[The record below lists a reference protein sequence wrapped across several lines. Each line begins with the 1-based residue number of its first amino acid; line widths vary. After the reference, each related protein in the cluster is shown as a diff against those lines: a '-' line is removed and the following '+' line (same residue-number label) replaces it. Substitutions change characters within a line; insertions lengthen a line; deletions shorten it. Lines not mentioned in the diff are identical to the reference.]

1 MRTLKALP
9 WIVAPAVL
17 ALAYAIAVVVAAWRA
32 PQKGF
37 LAFTGHRV
45 AYVEVGGIAD
55 RAGLVTGD
63 VITAIDGA
71 PVTSTFD
78 YAARVLGRAPGET
91 VTLTVRGEP
100 VTTPT
105 GRFGERV
112 TTADSSRDILLALG
126 ASPPPWSALI
136 ATLLAGVLLA
146 LGVIARVGRPGDVL
160 ARKFYRASIIYAM
173 VYVGALSWTHLVI
186 HPVLAIVFLASL
198 FAGPKLALDLA
209 LELTRAPAR
218 AWSRAT
224 NILSIVLGTA
234 CAAGLALAL
243 VDYGEGGGDRGLRIM
258 VAAIAIQ
265 CASVPLYT
273 GIALAFQIREHR
285 VATGARRAQL
295 RWLIFG
301 QAISA
306 IPGFAAIPAAAA
318 GLGPFLVDRYQ
329 PFVVAIA
336 VLWFVSYGVAVL
348 QVRLADID
356 ALIESSLGYTITT
369 GAAVVVYLCVVLA
382 AGWITGWV
390 VGDAGPWPH
399 LAAGVTAAITFG
411 PLRARVGAWLDR
423 RFFRDRHH
431 YVVALRRAGESL
443 ARLREPAELAREAVL
458 QVVDAVHAERGAL
471 YMRDDTGAW
480 QLAFGD
486 LIADADDQLSVPVQL
501 GQAHAPLAKLVL
513 GPRKSGDLYS
523 SQDRDLLAALASQ
536 LAIAFANARA
546 FGTIAE
552 LSRTLETQ
560 NSEIRTLRDRLE
572 DENRLLRQRA
582 EAATEGATLV
592 GESRAIRELG
602 RTIELVARSDSS
614 VLVLGES
621 GTGKGLLA
629 RLIHAGSPRA
639 EGPFLRVDCGA
650 LAASVFESELFGHER
665 GAFTGA
671 TRLRRGPIELADG
684 GTLVLDEI
692 GELPLDLQPK
702 LLRVLEERAVR
713 RVGAT
718 TPVAVDVRIIAA
730 TNRKLE
736 AMVAAGEFR
745 EDLYF
750 RLRVVE
756 IVVPPL
762 RQRLVDLP
770 ALCASLLP
778 RAARRCGRAV
788 KPIAASA
795 LERMAAYAWPG
806 NVREL
811 ENVLERA
818 LVLGDGIEITA
829 ADLEL
834 ADRPAPP
841 ELLEPRDASV
851 PHGAIMEDIER
862 RRLTNALRDA
872 AGNQSTAAKALGM
885 PRTTFIN
892 KLRRYG
898 LL

>member
-1 MRTLKALP
+1 VELRTLKALP

-17 ALAYAIAVVVAAWRA
+17 ALAYAIAVVIAAWRA

-37 LAFTGHRV
+37 VAFTGHRV
-45 AYVEVGGIAD
+45 AHVEVGGIAD

-78 YAARVLGRAPGET
+78 YAARVLGRAPGDT
-91 VTLTVRGEP
+91 VVLTDNG
-100 VTTPT
+100 
-105 GRFGERV
+105 GREIRLV
-112 TTADSSRDILLALG
+112 LG

-136 ATLLAGVLLA
+136 ATLLAVVLLA

-224 NILSIVLGTA
+224 NVLSLVLGIA
-234 CAAGLALAL
+234 CAAGLAIAL
-243 VDYGEGGGDRGLRIM
+243 VDYRNGGGDRGLQIM

-285 VATGARRAQL
+285 IATGARRAQL

-306 IPGFAAIPAAAA
+306 IPGLAAIPAAAA

-369 GAAVVVYLCVVLA
+369 GAAAVVYICVVLA
-382 AGWITGWV
+382 AGWITGWL

-399 LAAGVTAAITFG
+399 LAAGVTAAIIFG

-471 YMRDDTGAW
+471 YMRDDAGAW
-480 QLAFGD
+480 QLAYGD
-486 LIADADDQLSVPVQL
+486 AIANPGIPADAIEVPVQL
-501 GQAHAPLAKLVL
+501 GEAAAPLAKLVL
-513 GPRKSGDLYS
+513 GRRKSGDLYS

-546 FGTIAE
+546 FGTIAD

-560 NSEIRTLRDRLE
+560 NTEIRTLRDRLE

-602 RTIELVARSDSS
+602 RTIELVARSDSN

-629 RLIHAGSPRA
+629 RLVHAASPRA
-639 EGPFLRVDCGA
+639 EGPFLRIDCGA

-730 TNRKLE
+730 TNRRLE

-756 IVVPPL
+756 ITVPPL

-778 RAARRCGRAV
+778 RAARRCGRAA
-788 KPIAASA
+788 KPIADGAM
-795 LERMAAYAWPG
+795 ERMAAYAWPG

-851 PHGAIMEDIER
+851 PHGEVMEDIER

-872 AGNQSTAAKALGM
+872 AGNQSTAARALGM

>member
-45 AYVEVGGIAD
+45 AHVEVGGIAD

-78 YAARVLGRAPGET
+78 YAARVLGRAPGDT
-91 VTLTVRGEP
+91 VTLTTGDGARDVRL
-100 VTTPT
+100 V
-105 GRFGERV
+105 
-112 TTADSSRDILLALG
+112 LG
-126 ASPPPWSALI
+126 TSPPPWSALI

-186 HPVLAIVFLASL
+186 HPLLALVFLASL

-224 NILSIVLGTA
+224 NVLSLVLGIA
-234 CAAGLALAL
+234 CAAGLAIAL
-243 VDYGEGGGDRGLRIM
+243 VDYRDGGGDRGLQIM

-285 VATGARRAQL
+285 LATGARRAQL

-301 QAISA
+301 QAIGT
-306 IPGFAAIPAAAA
+306 IPGLAAIPAAAA

-369 GAAVVVYLCVVLA
+369 GAVAVIFICVVLA
-382 AGWITGWV
+382 AGWITGWL

-399 LAAGVTAAITFG
+399 LAAGVTAAIIFG

-458 QVVDAVHAERGAL
+458 QVVDAVHAEQGAL
-471 YMRDDTGAW
+471 YLRDGETW
-480 QLAFGD
+480 RLAFGD
-486 LIADADDQLSVPVQL
+486 PIASDDAIEIPVRL
-501 GQAHAPLAKLVL
+501 GEASAPLAKLVL
-513 GPRKSGDLYS
+513 GARRSGDLYS

-602 RTIELVARSDSS
+602 RTIELVARSDSN

-629 RLIHAGSPRA
+629 RLVHAASPRA

-671 TRLRRGPIELADG
+671 T
-684 GTLVLDEI
+684 
-692 GELPLDLQPK
+692 
-702 LLRVLEERAVR
+702 
-713 RVGAT
+713 
-718 TPVAVDVRIIAA
+718 
-730 TNRKLE
+730 
-736 AMVAAGEFR
+736 
-745 EDLYF
+745 
-750 RLRVVE
+750 
-756 IVVPPL
+756 
-762 RQRLVDLP
+762 
-770 ALCASLLP
+770 
-778 RAARRCGRAV
+778 
-788 KPIAASA
+788 
-795 LERMAAYAWPG
+795 
-806 NVREL
+806 
-811 ENVLERA
+811 
-818 LVLGDGIEITA
+818 
-829 ADLEL
+829 
-834 ADRPAPP
+834 
-841 ELLEPRDASV
+841 
-851 PHGAIMEDIER
+851 
-862 RRLTNALRDA
+862 
-872 AGNQSTAAKALGM
+872 
-885 PRTTFIN
+885 
-892 KLRRYG
+892 
-898 LL
+898 